1 MVPWWVELIGFG
13 GTIFTV
19 ASYSMRTIMPLR
31 IAGILSSVFFI
42 WYGLLIQSW
51 PMLATE
57 LIILPLNMVRLYQLV
72 KLIRKVDSAAAT
84 AEISADWLSPFGRTV
99 RFQPGDVLF
108 RTGDE
113 ASYMLLLETGRYELV
128 EAHKLLGPGEL
139 VGEMGFLSPGNRR
152 TMTLT
157 CLEAGSVSQISY
169 FDLKQLYFSN
179 PKFAFYLLKLVSDRM
194 FENVERATKDKPQ
207 EAV

>member
-1 MVPWWVELIGFG
+1 MVAWWIELIGFG

-19 ASYSMRTIMPLR
+19 VSYSMRTIMPLR

-51 PMLATE
+51 PMLLTE
-57 LIILPLNMVRLYQLV
+57 FIILPLNMLRLYQLV
-72 KLIRKVDSAAAT
+72 KLLRKVDAAAAT
-84 AEISADWLSPFGRTV
+84 DEISADWLKPFGRS
-99 RFQPGDVLF
+99 RHFKAGEVLF
-108 RTGDE
+108 NAGDE
-113 ASYMLLLETGRYELV
+113 ATYMLLLDSGRFELK
-128 EAHKLLGPGEL
+128 EANKVLGPGEL

-152 TMTLT
+152 TMTLV
-157 CLEAGSVSQISY
+157 CLEAGAVSEISY

-194 FENVERATKDKPQ
+194 FENLDRAAAQKAREPS
-207 EAV
+207 